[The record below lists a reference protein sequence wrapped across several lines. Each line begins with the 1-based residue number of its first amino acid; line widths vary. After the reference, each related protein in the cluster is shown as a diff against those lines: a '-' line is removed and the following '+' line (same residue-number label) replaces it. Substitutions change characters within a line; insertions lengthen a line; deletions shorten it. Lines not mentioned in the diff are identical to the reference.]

1 MPDERSRRYGVTEV
15 KDIQGNPI
23 IILGDKIARKNH
35 LISFIQNLRTEN
47 ALLKNE
53 QQIKYA
59 VCEQTIDVALSLKR
73 HQEDVKMIL
82 LGPGLT
88 GKADTIARMLSGKTH
103 IILIIDPTVNP
114 LGTNPT
120 DYKRNQSNL
129 EELGII
135 ISLAKNAN
143 E

>member
-103 IILIIDPTVNP
+103 IILIIDHPRFSQCKFEDSLRNEVFFYLNTTA
-114 LGTNPT
+114 TNHP
-120 DYKRNQSNL
+120 
-129 EELGII
+129 
-135 ISLAKNAN
+135 
-143 E
+143 

>member
-82 LGPGLT
+82 KNHRVFGLPHT
-88 GKADTIARMLSGKTH
+88 PEIFIG
-103 IILIIDPTVNP
+103 
-114 LGTNPT
+114 
-120 DYKRNQSNL
+120 
-129 EELGII
+129 
-135 ISLAKNAN
+135 
-143 E
+143 